1 MHIELSDDE
10 SLVLFELLS
19 RHEDDLRL
27 DIHHEA
33 ERIVLWR
40 IAGALE
46 SQLVAPLRPEYAE
59 LLRAARERRGRQ

>member
-10 SLVLFELLS
+10 ALVLFELLA

-27 DIHHEA
+27 DIQHEA

-40 IAGALE
+40 IGGCLE
-46 SQLVAPLRPEYAE
+46 TQLVAPLRPEYAE
-59 LLRAARERRGRQ
+59 LLQRARERVHPG